1 MKNEL
6 VNFIYFVNDKNYLKE
21 LSKKDNYK
29 LFNEKIKKE
38 KKYFSLKLLCF
49 ILIIFLVYYLFSLIL
64 KLEKKNYIQYSIIMI
79 SMLYYIIFNK
89 IMDNFFNCYTSFI
102 KLCEMIVKY
111 DNIIKN
117 KIKVNRYM
125 KNAEEESKNNLIN
138 IINILNKIINIEV
151 SEKNL
156 KNNNDDMIKVYNE
169 YLKIKTNLFKFIF
182 IEYEKAYVC
191 KEKYIN
197 KYIQYISNYNDS
209 INLKINNLIIEFSKS
224 ISKLNY
230 EEIDY
235 NSLIK
240 KYEKYINDNV
250 LRLEE
255 IKKNELKNKI
265 YDLLISNY
273 ELNKNFIEL
282 IKEIDINEDEEEIN
296 QMIEVIIEKKQLAI
310 SLLEQY
316 KIKINK
322 ENDKDI
328 KKENEKMKNDTD
340 SIVYGNKFKNNNGI
354 SAYDIQLSQINVNK
368 KDISGKNEN
377 INIKHSKKEESYDI
391 YKEQE
396 KIQDLKSSFIDELN
410 NYCKK
415 VRGLN
420 RKNENTE
427 NEIEKNEKINNDNN
441 TINKDNN
448 NTINNLIKDLNKR
461 SEDLNLSQPQ
471 TKLDFAKSLTMAF
484 GKNKNFNL
492 NFVGEEINDNNT
504 KEDK

>member
-1 MKNEL
+1 
-6 VNFIYFVNDKNYLKE
+6 
-21 LSKKDNYK
+21 
-29 LFNEKIKKE
+29 
-38 KKYFSLKLLCF
+38 
-49 ILIIFLVYYLFSLIL
+49 
-64 KLEKKNYIQYSIIMI
+64 
-79 SMLYYIIFNK
+79 MLYYFIFNK
-89 IMDNFFNCYTSFI
+89 IMDNFSNCYTNFI

-117 KIKVNRYM
+117 KIKINRYM
-125 KNAEEESKNNLIN
+125 KKAEEGPKNNLIN
-138 IINILNKIINIEV
+138 IINIINKVINDDI
-151 SEKNL
+151 SKKSPKND
-156 KNNNDDMIKVYNE
+156 NDDMTEVYNE
-169 YLKIKTNLFKFIF
+169 YLKLKTNLFKFIF
-182 IEYEKAYVC
+182 EEYEKAYIG
-191 KEKYIN
+191 KENYIS
-197 KYIQYISNYNDS
+197 KYIQYITNYNNF
-209 INLKINNLIIEFSKS
+209 INLKIKNLIIEFNKS
-224 ISKLNY
+224 ISKLNNEEK

-240 KYEKYINDNV
+240 QYEKYINDNV

-255 IKKNELKNKI
+255 IKKNDLKNKI

-282 IKEIDINEDEEEIN
+282 IKEIDVNKDEEKIN
-296 QMIEVIIEKKQLAI
+296 QMIEVIIEKKQLSI

-322 ENDKDI
+322 EYDKDI

-340 SIVYGNKFKNNNGI
+340 SIVYGNKFKNNNEI
-354 SAYDIQLSQINVNK
+354 SAYDIQLSQINLNK
-368 KDISGKNEN
+368 KNTNDKNEN
-377 INIKHSKKEESYDI
+377 IKHNKKEEYYDI

-415 VRGLN
+415 VKGLN
-420 RKNENTE
+420 RKNESTE
-427 NEIEKNEKINNDNN
+427 NEIEKNENINNDNKN
-441 TINKDNN
+441 DIIEKDNNN
-448 NTINNLIKDLNKR
+448 NTINDLIKSLNKR
-461 SEDLNLSQPQ
+461 SEDLNLSKPQ

-492 NFVGEEINDNNT
+492 NFVGEEINENNI

>member
-1 MKNEL
+1 MKDEF
-6 VNFIYFVNDKNYLKE
+6 VNFVYFINDKNYLKE
-21 LSKKDNYK
+21 ISKKDNYK
-29 LFNEKIKKE
+29 LFTEKIKKE
-38 KKYFSLKLLCF
+38 KKYFCLKLLCF
-49 ILIIFLVYYLFSLIL
+49 ILIIFLLYYLLSLIL
-64 KLEKKNYIQYSIIMI
+64 KLEMNNFIKYTIIMI
-79 SMLYYIIFNK
+79 SMLYYFIFNK
-89 IMDNFFNCYTSFI
+89 IMDNFSNCYTSFI

-117 KIKVNRYM
+117 KIKINRFM
-125 KNAEEESKNNLIN
+125 KNIEEKPKNNLIN
-138 IINILNKIINIEV
+138 IINIINKVIYNDI
-151 SEKNL
+151 SKKNP
-156 KNNNDDMIKVYNE
+156 KNDNNEMVDVYNE
-169 YLKIKTNLFKFIF
+169 YLKLKTNIFKFIF
-182 IEYEKAYVC
+182 TEYEKAYIG
-191 KEKYIN
+191 KENYIS
-197 KYIQYISNYNDS
+197 KYIQFLSNFNNF
-209 INLKINNLIIEFSKS
+209 INFKINNLIIEFNKS
-224 ISKLNY
+224 ISNLNN

-240 KYEKYINDNV
+240 QYEKYINDNV

-255 IKKNELKNKI
+255 IKKNDLKNKI

-273 ELNKNFIEL
+273 DLNKNFIEL
-282 IKEIDINEDEEEIN
+282 IKEIDINEDEEKIN
-296 QMIEVIIEKKQLAI
+296 QMIEVIIEKKQLSI

-354 SAYDIQLSQINVNK
+354 SVYDIQLSQINVNK
-368 KDISGKNEN
+368 KNTNDKNEN
-377 INIKHSKKEESYDI
+377 IKHNRKEEFYDI

-415 VRGLN
+415 VKGLN
-420 RKNENTE
+420 RKNENSE
-427 NEIEKNEKINNDNN
+427 KKNEKNDNDNDNN
-441 TINKDNN
+441 IINKDNN
-448 NTINNLIKDLNKR
+448 NAINDLIKDLNKR
-461 SEDLNLSQPQ
+461 SEDLNLSKPQ
-471 TKLDFAKSLTMAF
+471 TKLDFAKSLTLAF

-492 NFVGEEINDNNT
+492 NFVGEEINENSI

>member
-1 MKNEL
+1 MKDEL
-6 VNFIYFVNDKNYLKE
+6 VNFVYFVNDKNYLKE

-38 KKYFSLKLLCF
+38 KKYFCLKLLCF
-49 ILIIFLVYYLFSLIL
+49 ILIIFFLYYLLSLIL
-64 KLEKKNYIQYSIIMI
+64 KLEMKNYIKYPIIMI
-79 SMLYYIIFNK
+79 SMLYYFIFNK
-89 IMDNFFNCYTSFI
+89 IMDNFSNCYTSFI

-111 DNIIKN
+111 DNIIKS
-117 KIKVNRYM
+117 KIKINRYM
-125 KNAEEESKNNLIN
+125 KNTQEEPKNNLIN
-138 IINILNKIINIEV
+138 IINIINKAISIDI
-151 SEKNL
+151 SKKSQKND
-156 KNNNDDMIKVYNE
+156 NDDMIEVYNE
-169 YLKIKTNLFKFIF
+169 YLKLKASLFKFIF
-182 IEYEKAYVC
+182 AEYEKAYIC
-191 KEKYIN
+191 KENYIS
-197 KYIQYISNYNDS
+197 KYIQYISNYNNF
-209 INLKINNLIIEFSKS
+209 INLKINNLIIEFNKS
-224 ISKLNY
+224 ISKLNNEEK

-240 KYEKYINDNV
+240 QYEKYINDNV

-255 IKKNELKNKI
+255 IKKNDLKNKI

-282 IKEIDINEDEEEIN
+282 IKEIDINEDEEKIN
-296 QMIEVIIEKKQLAI
+296 QMIEVIIEKKQLSI

-340 SIVYGNKFKNNNGI
+340 SIVYGNKFKNSNGI
-354 SAYDIQLSQINVNK
+354 SAYDIQLSQINLNK
-368 KDISGKNEN
+368 KNRNDKNEN
-377 INIKHSKKEESYDI
+377 IKHNKKEEYYDI

-415 VRGLN
+415 VKGLN

-427 NEIEKNEKINNDNN
+427 NEIEKNEN
-441 TINKDNN
+441 INKNNSNN
-448 NTINNLIKDLNKR
+448 NTINDLIKDLNKR
-461 SEDLNLSQPQ
+461 SEDLNLSKPQ
-471 TKLDFAKSLTMAF
+471 TKLDFAKSLTLAF
-484 GKNKNFNL
+484 SKNKNFNL
-492 NFVGEEINDNNT
+492 NFVGEETNENNT
-504 KEDK
+504 EKDK

>member
-1 MKNEL
+1 MKDEL
-6 VNFIYFVNDKNYLKE
+6 VNFVYFVNDKNYLKE

-38 KKYFSLKLLCF
+38 KKYFCLKLLYF
-49 ILIIFLVYYLFSLIL
+49 ILIIFFLNYLLSLIL
-64 KLEKKNYIQYSIIMI
+64 KLEMKNYIKYPIIMI
-79 SMLYYIIFNK
+79 SMLYYFIFNK
-89 IMDNFFNCYTSFI
+89 IMDNFSNCYTSFI

-111 DNIIKN
+111 DNIIKS
-117 KIKVNRYM
+117 KIKINRYM
-125 KNAEEESKNNLIN
+125 KNTQEEPKNNLIN
-138 IINILNKIINIEV
+138 IINIINKAISIDI
-151 SEKNL
+151 SKKNQ
-156 KNNNDDMIKVYNE
+156 KNDNDDMIEVYNE
-169 YLKIKTNLFKFIF
+169 YLKLKASLFKFIF
-182 IEYEKAYVC
+182 AEYEKAYIC
-191 KEKYIN
+191 KENYIS
-197 KYIQYISNYNDS
+197 KYIQYISNYNNF
-209 INLKINNLIIEFSKS
+209 INLKINNLIIEFNKS
-224 ISKLNY
+224 ISKLNNEEK

-240 KYEKYINDNV
+240 QYEKYINDNV

-255 IKKNELKNKI
+255 IKKNDLKNKI

-282 IKEIDINEDEEEIN
+282 IKEIDINEDEEKIN
-296 QMIEVIIEKKQLAI
+296 QMIEVIIEKKQLSI

-340 SIVYGNKFKNNNGI
+340 SIVYGNKFKNSNGI
-354 SAYDIQLSQINVNK
+354 SAYDIQLSQINLNK
-368 KDISGKNEN
+368 KNRNDKNEN
-377 INIKHSKKEESYDI
+377 IKHNKKEEYYDI

-415 VRGLN
+415 VKGLN

-427 NEIEKNEKINNDNN
+427 NEIEKNEN
-441 TINKDNN
+441 INKNNSNN
-448 NTINNLIKDLNKR
+448 NTINDLIKDLNKR
-461 SEDLNLSQPQ
+461 SEDLNLSKPQ
-471 TKLDFAKSLTMAF
+471 TKLDFAKSLTLAF
-484 GKNKNFNL
+484 SKNKNFNL
-492 NFVGEEINDNNT
+492 NFVGEETNENNT
-504 KEDK
+504 EKDK

>member
-1 MKNEL
+1 MKDEL
-6 VNFIYFVNDKNYLKE
+6 VNFVYFVNDKNYLKE

-38 KKYFSLKLLCF
+38 KKYFCLKLLCF
-49 ILIIFLVYYLFSLIL
+49 ILIIFFLYYLLSLIL
-64 KLEKKNYIQYSIIMI
+64 KLEMKNYIKYPIIMI
-79 SMLYYIIFNK
+79 SMLNYFIFNK
-89 IMDNFFNCYTSFI
+89 IMDNFSNCYTSFI

-111 DNIIKN
+111 DNIIKS
-117 KIKVNRYM
+117 KIKINRYM
-125 KNAEEESKNNLIN
+125 KNTQEEPKNNLIN
-138 IINILNKIINIEV
+138 IINIINKAISIDI
-151 SEKNL
+151 SKKSQKND
-156 KNNNDDMIKVYNE
+156 NDDMIEVYNE
-169 YLKIKTNLFKFIF
+169 YLKLKASLFKFIF
-182 IEYEKAYVC
+182 AEYEKAYIC
-191 KEKYIN
+191 KENYIS
-197 KYIQYISNYNDS
+197 KYIQYISNYNNF
-209 INLKINNLIIEFSKS
+209 INLKINNLIIEFNKS
-224 ISKLNY
+224 ISKLNNEEK

-240 KYEKYINDNV
+240 QYEKYINDNV

-255 IKKNELKNKI
+255 IKKNDLKNKI

-282 IKEIDINEDEEEIN
+282 IKEIDINEDEEKIN
-296 QMIEVIIEKKQLAI
+296 QMIEVIIEKKQLSI

-340 SIVYGNKFKNNNGI
+340 SIVYGNKFKNSNGI
-354 SAYDIQLSQINVNK
+354 SAYDIQLSQINLNK
-368 KDISGKNEN
+368 KNRNDKNEN
-377 INIKHSKKEESYDI
+377 IKHNKKEEYYDI

-415 VRGLN
+415 VKGLN

-427 NEIEKNEKINNDNN
+427 NEIEKNEN
-441 TINKDNN
+441 INKNNSNN
-448 NTINNLIKDLNKR
+448 NTINDLIKDLNKR
-461 SEDLNLSQPQ
+461 SEDLNLSKPQ
-471 TKLDFAKSLTMAF
+471 TKLDFAKSLTLAF
-484 GKNKNFNL
+484 SKNKNFNL
-492 NFVGEEINDNNT
+492 NFVGEETNENNT
-504 KEDK
+504 EKDK